1 MVNVIVEGA
10 KRLLP
15 HAAQTA
21 LPYMLPLGQV
31 SGITVSV
38 SGHVQLQS
46 IVLVA
51 YVMRPLTFNSFNTV
65 FLDSS
70 SSFLKA
76 LLLVTPVISIIICQT
91 WSSGNSHNRCSSFHK
106 EARYHPYA
114 CASDQEN

>member
-38 SGHVQLQS
+38 SDHVQLQS
-46 IVLVA
+46 IVQVA
-51 YVMRPLTFNSFNTV
+51 YVMRPLLSTTSPT
-65 FLDSS
+65 
-70 SSFLKA
+70 
-76 LLLVTPVISIIICQT
+76 
-91 WSSGNSHNRCSSFHK
+91 
-106 EARYHPYA
+106 
-114 CASDQEN
+114 